1 MSYADVVIETRSDNV
16 DNFFT
21 YETGDLPGLRVGSK
35 VIVPFAQERAK
46 RSGYVFALHEE
57 LQPELEGKRIRRIEA
72 VCEEESLTAEAIE
85 VCRWMRRRC
94 YCRYIDAARCFAPA
108 GKKPKREEAPE
119 SSGGKGSV
127 GALAD
132 VLTDSANGALAA
144 APLPVPAPPL
154 TLEQRRA
161 AGRIVSAMEA
171 GRSEVFLLRGVTGSG
186 KTEVYLAAAEQ
197 ALKQGRRTIM
207 LVPEISLT
215 HQTVERFVARFGAER
230 IAVLHSALT
239 QNERYREWIRIRGGS
254 VDIVIGARSAVFAPF
269 EKLGLLI
276 LDEEHEGTYKSDMS
290 PKYDAVEVAVK
301 RAKAAGAVA
310 VLGSA
315 TPSIVS
321 SYRAR
326 QGLYREL
333 VLTKRYN
340 TTPLPNLTV
349 VDMRKELA
357 GGNKSVFS
365 EALYAAMLDA
375 FAARKQVLLFL
386 NRRGW
391 SSFVSC
397 PHCGYVMRCERCN
410 ISLTYHKS
418 DNRAVC
424 HFCGE
429 SRAVPEACPSC
440 GAEGLRYYGLGTEQ
454 VEERTKEAFPERT
467 VARMDL
473 DSTKTKGSG
482 KKILRDFSAGRTDI
496 LVGTQMIAKGLDFD
510 NVAVVGVI
518 SADITLNIPDF
529 KSPERTFQLIT
540 QVAGRAGRRE
550 ERGSV
555 YVQTCLPEHYAIEA
569 ARSHDYEGFYRSE
582 LYFRETLA
590 YPPYTDVIQITV
602 FSEREDVC
610 AGGAEAA
617 RRAILARLGEAE
629 RPRLLGPRP
638 APIAKAGADY
648 RYHLYLKAEAAR
660 RRVYEAALSELKR
673 KINTDSA
680 AGYRIM
686 IDVNPFSLM

>member
-21 YETGDLPGLRVGSK
+21 YETGDISGLRVGSK
-35 VIVPFAQERAK
+35 VTVPFAQEHAK
-46 RSGYVFALHEE
+46 RSGYIFALYEE
-57 LQPELEGKRIRRIEA
+57 LPPALADKRIRRIES

-108 GKKPKREEAPE
+108 GKRPGEPK
-119 SSGGKGSV
+119 GGPGGEPKGD
-127 GALAD
+127 G
-132 VLTDSANGALAA
+132 SAAE
-144 APLPVPAPPL
+144 APPL

-161 AGRIVSAMEA
+161 ADRIAGAMNA
-171 GRSEVFLLRGVTGSG
+171 GQPEIFLLRGVTGSG

-197 ALKQGRRTIM
+197 ALAQGRQTIM

-215 HQTVERFVARFGAER
+215 HQTVERFVARFGGAR
-230 IAVLHSALT
+230 VAVLHSALT
-239 QNERYREWIRIRGGS
+239 QNERWREWMRIRSGA

-326 QGLYREL
+326 QGLYKEL
-333 VLTKRYN
+333 ALTKRYN
-340 TTPLPNLTV
+340 TAPLPELTV

-357 GGNKSVFS
+357 NGNKSIFS

-375 FAARKQVLLFL
+375 FAAKKQVLLFL

-397 PHCGYVMRCERCN
+397 PHCGYVMKCGRCN
-410 ISLTYHKS
+410 ISLTYHKAG
-418 DNRAVC
+418 DRAVC

-429 SRAVPEACPSC
+429 SHAVPEACPSC
-440 GAEGLRYYGLGTEQ
+440 GAEGLRYFGLGTEQ
-454 VEERTKEAFPERT
+454 VEERTRQAFPDRT
-467 VARMDL
+467 VARMDV
-473 DSTKTKGSG
+473 DSTRAKGSA
-482 KKILRDFSAGRTDI
+482 KKILRDFAAGRTDI
-496 LVGTQMIAKGLDFD
+496 LVGTQMIAKGLDFE
-510 NVAVVGVI
+510 NVA
-518 SADITLNIPDF
+518 
-529 KSPERTFQLIT
+529 
-540 QVAGRAGRRE
+540 
-550 ERGSV
+550 
-555 YVQTCLPEHYAIEA
+555 
-569 ARSHDYEGFYRSE
+569 
-582 LYFRETLA
+582 
-590 YPPYTDVIQITV
+590 
-602 FSEREDVC
+602 
-610 AGGAEAA
+610 
-617 RRAILARLGEAE
+617 
-629 RPRLLGPRP
+629 
-638 APIAKAGADY
+638 
-648 RYHLYLKAEAAR
+648 
-660 RRVYEAALSELKR
+660 
-673 KINTDSA
+673 
-680 AGYRIM
+680 
-686 IDVNPFSLM
+686 